1 MKDFLGN
8 ELTVGDEVALIDQ
21 DRGKLTTGIITNF
34 TVRGY
39 LDITYRID
47 WESRAGLIESR
58 EQIVLKPEDVIKAPT
73 KS

>member
-1 MKDFLGN
+1 MKDFLGY

-21 DRGKLTTGIITNF
+21 DRGKLTTGFITNF

-39 LDITYRID
+39 LDVTYRVN
-47 WESRAGLIESR
+47 WESRAGFFESR
-58 EQIVLKPEDVIKAPT
+58 EQTVLKPEEIIKVQ